1 MAHVQEVG
9 ARFPSAAVAGNG
21 ELRALRDVPGV
32 EAVYLSEDGRVA
44 YVVAREHG
52 DVNWERLLELEER
65 LSGGVHLT
73 VRAHQGR
80 DPGEM
85 FPGLHLVT

>member
-1 MAHVQEVG
+1 MAHAQEAGSQLPPSVDG
-9 ARFPSAAVAGNG
+9 ADD
-21 ELRALRDVPGV
+21 LRALRDLPGV
-32 EAVYLSEDGRVA
+32 AAVYQSADGRVV

-52 DVNWERLLELEER
+52 DVNWDQLLEIEQR
-65 LSGGVHLT
+65 LSGDVHLT

-85 FPGLHLVT
+85 FPGLRAIS